1 MYNMRVPGESKIA
14 TLIEKALAA
23 GVPQET
29 LVGILTARGWPERDV
44 YEALAGYYERVTGVE
59 IPKRAGAGAA
69 AKEAFFYLLVFST
82 LATWTIALGALWFA
96 LIDRWRADP
105 LFNGPGQAWDLTE
118 VTWALAAILVAFPI
132 CLLVSRVVAGE
143 VAANPE
149 KLESGVRK
157 WLTYIALVIA
167 ACVFMGDLI
176 QVLSYLLQGELTSQ
190 FVAKSVVVL
199 ALSGGVFV
207 YYFGGLRRTDEPAR
221 RKRRDRIAAGA
232 SAAVVAVAAVLG
244 FLQLGPPRVQREMRA
259 DNERV
264 MQLFQ
269 LSMAVN
275 NYWTSHDSQL
285 PPSLEEVRG
294 GGRFVDPLTRA
305 PFEYHAQA
313 GSQYALCA
321 HFQRKSDPRDTG
333 LGPDPWVHPSGHFC
347 YQLDA
352 RVGNLQLPPQYYVQ

>member
-1 MYNMRVPGESKIA
+1 MSTDSRIA
-14 TLIEKALAA
+14 ALIEKALAA
-23 GVPQET
+23 GIPQQS
-29 LVGILTARGWPERDV
+29 LVGMLTARGWPEREI
-44 YEALAGYYERVTGVE
+44 YEALAEHYERVTGME

-118 VTWALAAILVAFPI
+118 VTWALAATLVAFPI
-132 CLLVSRVVAGE
+132 YLLISRVVAGD
-143 VAANPE
+143 VAAHPE
-149 KLESGVRK
+149 RQDSAVRK
-157 WLTYIALVIA
+157 WLTYIALVVA

-176 QVLSYLLQGELTSQ
+176 DVLSYLLQGELTSQ
-190 FVAKSVVVL
+190 FIAKSLVVL

-207 YYFGGLRRTDEPAR
+207 YYFGGLRKTDEPAQ
-221 RKRRDRIAAGA
+221 RKGRDRIAAGVSTA
-232 SAAVVAVAAVLG
+232 FVALGVVLG
-244 FLQLGPPRVQREMRA
+244 FLQLGTPRVQREMRA

-264 MQLFQ
+264 QQLFQ
-269 LSMAVN
+269 LSN
-275 NYWTSHDSQL
+275 EIDNYWTAHGSQL
-285 PPSLEEVRG
+285 PASLEEVPG

-305 PFEYHAQA
+305 PFEYRAEQ

-321 HFQRKSDPRDTG
+321 RFARKSDTRGTAP
-333 LGPDPWVHPSGHFC
+333 GPDPWVHPSGHFC

-352 RVGNLQLPPQYYVQ
+352 KLGNLQLPGKYSMQ